1 MKRIIEVEETVKLRH
16 QIFIEAEN
24 DEQITEAVNR
34 AEENNCQNLDE
45 YIDALAEVISV
56 QDVNEDYYEETE
68 SIEYFDDYEDDS
80 E

>member
-24 DEQITEAVNR
+24 NEQITEAVNR

-45 YIDALAEVISV
+45 YIDALAEVMMLMKIITKK
-56 QDVNEDYYEETE
+56 TE